1 MAADQRIVIENCSIA
16 TVDAHDTEYADG
28 YVVIVGNRIE
38 SLGAG
43 RAPEGL
49 ENVVRRIDAT
59 GHLVTPGLVN
69 THHHYYQWITRGLA
83 TDHNLF
89 NWLVALYPT
98 WARIDEPMVYAA
110 AQGSLA
116 MMARGGVTTAM
127 DHHYVFPRDSGDL
140 SGAIIRAARETGV
153 RFTLARGSMDRSE
166 KDGGLPPDFA
176 VETLE
181 GALTATEATVKEHHD
196 PSFDAMTQVAVAP
209 CSPFSVST
217 ELLRQGAELARRLGV
232 RLHTHGSETVEEE
245 QFCKE
250 LFGMGPTDYFES
262 TGWLGE
268 DVWMAHCVHM
278 NDSDIAAFARTKT
291 GVAHCPS
298 SNARLAA
305 GIARVPDMLAA
316 GVPVG
321 LGVDG
326 TASNESGELHT
337 ELRNA
342 LLINRLGAHKEAA
355 LNARQALRLGTYG
368 GAQVLGRA
376 SQIGS
381 LEPGKL
387 ADLVLWKLD
396 TLAHASIADPVTA
409 LVFGAAAPV
418 TASFVNGRQIVEA
431 GRLLHV
437 DEDAIARAT
446 GAEPRGGP
454 PPAGGYPLSPLGP
467 GGPGGE
473 AGPRPGGR
481 GPRTGSTAAV
491 SWARAALRA
500 PRNGHRPSVP
510 HDHMHHL
517 PETRVRA
524 DVSTDRRS
532 RPCPRIPC
540 TPSTRNSP
548 P

>member
-1 MAADQRIVIENCSIA
+1 MTAPAERIVIENCAVA
-16 TVDAHDTEYADG
+16 TVDAHGTEHPAG
-28 YVVIVGNRIE
+28 HVVVAGNRIE
-38 SLGAG
+38 SVGAG
-43 RAPEGL
+43 PAPAALDG
-49 ENVVRRIDAT
+49 VVRRVDGT
-59 GHLVTPGLVN
+59 GHLLTPGLVN
-69 THHHYYQWITRGLA
+69 THHHFYQWLTRGLA

-89 NWLVALYPT
+89 DWLVALYPV
-98 WARIDEPMVYAA
+98 WARIDERMTHAA

-127 DHHYVFPRDSGDL
+127 DHHYVFPRGTGDL
-140 SGAIIRAARETGV
+140 SGSIIRAASDMGV
-153 RFTLARGSMDRSE
+153 RFTLARGSMDRGES
-166 KDGGLPPDFA
+166 DGGLPPDFA
-176 VETLE
+176 VETLDE
-181 GALTATEATVKEHHD
+181 ALAATEETIDRHHD
-196 PSFDAMTQVAVAP
+196 PSSDAMTRIAVAP

-217 ELLRQGAELARRLGV
+217 ELLRQGAGLARRKGV

-278 NDSDIAAFARTKT
+278 GDSDIAAFARTRT

-342 LLINRLGAHKEAA
+342 LLINRLGAHREAA
-355 LNARQALRLGTYG
+355 LTARQALRLGTYG

-376 SQIGS
+376 AEIGS

-387 ADLVLWKLD
+387 ADLVLWRMD
-396 TLAHASIADPVTA
+396 TLAHSSIADPIAA
-409 LVFGAAAPV
+409 LVLGAAAPV
-418 TASFVNGRQIVEA
+418 TLSLVNGRPVVED
-431 GRLLHV
+431 GRLV
-437 DEDAIARAT
+437 TADEGAIARAT
-446 GAEPRGGP
+446 RDEARRLARI
-454 PPAGGYPLSPLGP
+454 AGLAS
-467 GGPGGE
+467 
-473 AGPRPGGR
+473 
-481 GPRTGSTAAV
+481 
-491 SWARAALRA
+491 
-500 PRNGHRPSVP
+500 
-510 HDHMHHL
+510 
-517 PETRVRA
+517 
-524 DVSTDRRS
+524 
-532 RPCPRIPC
+532 
-540 TPSTRNSP
+540 
-548 P
+548 

>member
-1 MAADQRIVIENCSIA
+1 MWS
-16 TVDAHDTEYADG
+16 
-28 YVVIVGNRIE
+28 
-38 SLGAG
+38 
-43 RAPEGL
+43 
-49 ENVVRRIDAT
+49 
-59 GHLVTPGLVN
+59 
-69 THHHYYQWITRGLA
+69 
-83 TDHNLF
+83 
-89 NWLVALYPT
+89 
-98 WARIDEPMVYAA
+98 RIDEPMVHAA
-110 AQGSLA
+110 AQGSLG
-116 MMARGGVTTAM
+116 MMVRGGVTTAM
-127 DHHYVFPRDSGDL
+127 DHHYVFPRGAGDL
-140 SGAIIRAARETGV
+140 LGAEIRAAAEIGV
-153 RFTLARGSMDRSE
+153 RFSATRGSMDRGESQ
-166 KDGGLPPDFA
+166 GGLPPDFA

-181 GALTATEATVKEHHD
+181 GALAATEATVDEHHD
-196 PSFDAMTQVAVAP
+196 ASFDAMTQVAVAP

-337 ELRNA
+337 VVRNA
-342 LLINRLGAHKEAA
+342 LLINRLGAHREAA

-368 GAQVLGRA
+368 GAQVLGRSA
-376 SQIGS
+376 EIGS
-381 LEPGKL
+381 LEAGKL

-418 TASFVNGRQIVEA
+418 TASFVNGRQIVEDN
-431 GRLLHV
+431 RLLHV
-437 DEDAIARAT
+437 DEDAIAR
-446 GAEPRGGP
+446 
-454 PPAGGYPLSPLGP
+454 
-467 GGPGGE
+467 
-473 AGPRPGGR
+473 
-481 GPRTGSTAAV
+481 
-491 SWARAALRA
+491 
-500 PRNGHRPSVP
+500 
-510 HDHMHHL
+510 
-517 PETRVRA
+517 
-524 DVSTDRRS
+524 
-532 RPCPRIPC
+532 
-540 TPSTRNSP
+540 STREQAQRLAQIAAR
-548 P
+548 

>member
-1 MAADQRIVIENCSIA
+1 MAATQRIVIENCAIA
-16 TVDAHDTEYADG
+16 TVDAHGTEYGCG
-28 YVVIVGNRIE
+28 YVVVAGDRIE
-38 SLGAG
+38 AVGAG
-43 RAPEGL
+43 RAPTGPADA
-49 ENVVRRIDAT
+49 VRRIDAT

-69 THHHYYQWITRGLA
+69 THHHFYQWLTRGLA

-89 NWLVALYPT
+89 DWLVTLYPV
-98 WARIDEPMVYAA
+98 WARIDEPMVSAA
-110 AQGSLA
+110 ARGSLA

-127 DHHYVFPRDSGDL
+127 DHHYIHPKGSGDL
-140 SGAIIRAARETGV
+140 SGAIVRAARETGV
-153 RFTLARGSMDRSE
+153 RFTLARGSMDRGE

-176 VETLE
+176 VETLD
-181 GALTATEATVKEHHD
+181 GALAATEAAVDEHHD
-196 PSFDAMTQVAVAP
+196 HSFGAMTQVAVAP
-209 CSPFSVST
+209 CSPVSVSSD
-217 ELLRQGAELARRLGV
+217 LLKQGAELARRKGV

-245 QFCKE
+245 RFCHE

-278 NDSDIAAFARTKT
+278 NDSDIAAFARTGT

-342 LLINRLGAHKEAA
+342 LLVNRLGPHREAA
-355 LNARQALRLGTYG
+355 LTARQALRLGTYG

-376 SQIGS
+376 REIGS

-387 ADLVLWKLD
+387 ADLVLWRMD
-396 TLAHASIADPVTA
+396 TLAHASIADPVAA
-409 LVFGAAAPV
+409 LVLGAAAPV
-418 TASFVNGRQIVEA
+418 TASFVGGRQIVEN

-437 DEDAIARAT
+437 DEDAIARSTRTEARRL
-446 GAEPRGGP
+446 AEL
-454 PPAGGYPLSPLGP
+454 A
-467 GGPGGE
+467 
-473 AGPRPGGR
+473 GR
-481 GPRTGSTAAV
+481 G
-491 SWARAALRA
+491 
-500 PRNGHRPSVP
+500 
-510 HDHMHHL
+510 
-517 PETRVRA
+517 
-524 DVSTDRRS
+524 
-532 RPCPRIPC
+532 
-540 TPSTRNSP
+540 
-548 P
+548 

>member
-1 MAADQRIVIENCSIA
+1 MAASTATTADRIVIENVAIA
-16 TVDAHDTEYADG
+16 TVDAQDTEYASG
-28 YVVIVGNRIE
+28 HIVVAGNKIE
-38 SLGAG
+38 SIGAG
-43 RAPEGL
+43 KAPENL
-49 ENVVRRIDAT
+49 ENVVRRIDGT
-59 GHLVTPGLVN
+59 GHLATPGLVN
-69 THHHYYQWITRGLA
+69 THHHFYQWITRGLA

-89 NWLVALYPT
+89 NWLKTLYPT
-98 WARIDEPMVYAA
+98 WARIDEQMTYAA

-116 MMARGGVTTAM
+116 MMVRGGVTTAM
-127 DHHYVFPRDSGDL
+127 DHHYVFPQGSGDL
-140 SGAIIRAARETGV
+140 SGSIIRAASEMGV

-181 GALTATEATVKEHHD
+181 GALAATEETVKTHHD
-196 PSFDAMTQVAVAP
+196 ASFDAMTQVAVAP

-217 ELLRQGAELARRLGV
+217 ELLKQGAELARRLGV

-245 QFCKE
+245 KFCHE

-268 DVWMAHCVHM
+268 DVWMAHSVHM
-278 NDSDIAAFARTKT
+278 NDSDIAAFGRTRT

-342 LLINRLGAHKEAA
+342 LLINRLGAHREAA

-376 SQIGS
+376 DQIGS
-381 LEPGKL
+381 LEAGKL

-396 TLAHASIADPVTA
+396 TLAHSSIADPLTA

-418 TASFVNGRQIVEA
+418 TLSLVNGAPVVENS
-431 GRLLHV
+431 RLLHV
-437 DEDAIARAT
+437 DEDAVAR
-446 GAEPRGGP
+446 
-454 PPAGGYPLSPLGP
+454 
-467 GGPGGE
+467 
-473 AGPRPGGR
+473 
-481 GPRTGSTAAV
+481 
-491 SWARAALRA
+491 
-500 PRNGHRPSVP
+500 
-510 HDHMHHL
+510 
-517 PETRVRA
+517 
-524 DVSTDRRS
+524 
-532 RPCPRIPC
+532 
-540 TPSTRNSP
+540 STRDEAQRLARIAAQA
-548 P
+548 

>member
-1 MAADQRIVIENCSIA
+1 MAPSAAPQRIVIENCAIA
-16 TVDAHDTEYADG
+16 TVDANDTEYASG
-28 YVVIVGNRIE
+28 YLVVADNKIE
-38 SLGAG
+38 SIGAG
-43 RAPEGL
+43 QAPKGL
-49 ENVVRRIDAT
+49 ENVVRRIDGT

-69 THHHYYQWITRGLA
+69 THHHFYQWITRGLA

-98 WARIDEPMVYAA
+98 WARIDEQMGRVA

-127 DHHYVFPRDSGDL
+127 DHHYVYPQNSGDL
-140 SGAIIRAARETGV
+140 SGAIIGAASEMGV
-153 RFTLARGSMDRSE
+153 RFTLARGSMDRSV

-176 VETLE
+176 VETLD
-181 GALTATEATVKEHHD
+181 GALAATAETVDRFHD
-196 PSFDAMTQVAVAP
+196 ASFGSMTQVAVAP

-217 ELLRQGAELARRLGV
+217 ELMKQGAELARAKGV

-262 TGWLGE
+262 TGWLGS

-278 NDSDIAAFARTKT
+278 NDSDIAAFARTGT

-305 GIARVPDMLAA
+305 GIARVPDMLKA

-342 LLINRLGAHKEAA
+342 LLINRLNAQHREAA

-376 SQIGS
+376 DHIGS
-381 LEPGKL
+381 LEAGKL
-387 ADLVLWKLD
+387 ADFVLWKLD

-418 TASFVNGRQIVEA
+418 TASFVNGKQIVENS
-431 GRLLHV
+431 RLTTV
-437 DEDAIARAT
+437 DEDAIAVAT
-446 GAEPRGGP
+446 RE
-454 PPAGGYPLSPLGP
+454 
-467 GGPGGE
+467 E
-473 AGPRPGGR
+473 AQRLAR
-481 GPRTGSTAAV
+481 IAAQ
-491 SWARAALRA
+491 A
-500 PRNGHRPSVP
+500 
-510 HDHMHHL
+510 
-517 PETRVRA
+517 
-524 DVSTDRRS
+524 
-532 RPCPRIPC
+532 
-540 TPSTRNSP
+540 
-548 P
+548 

>member
-1 MAADQRIVIENCSIA
+1 MAPSAAQRIVIENCAIA
-16 TVDAHDTEYADG
+16 TVDAADTEYASG
-28 YVVIVGNRIE
+28 HLVLAGNRIE
-38 SLGAG
+38 SVGAG
-43 RAPEGL
+43 KAPGNL
-49 ENVVRRIDAT
+49 ENVVRRIDGR
-59 GHLVTPGLVN
+59 GHLATPGLVN
-69 THHHYYQWITRGLA
+69 THHHFYQWITRGLA

-89 NWLVALYPT
+89 DWLVALYPT
-98 WARIDEPMVYAA
+98 WARIDEQMTYAA

-127 DHHYVFPRDSGDL
+127 DHHYVYPHGTGDL
-140 SGAIIRAARETGV
+140 SGSIIRAAAEMGV

-176 VETLE
+176 VETLQ
-181 GALTATEATVKEHHD
+181 GALAATEETVKKHHD
-196 PSFDAMTQVAVAP
+196 ASFDAMTQVAVAP

-217 ELLRQGAELARRLGV
+217 ELMREGAELARRLGV

-245 QFCKE
+245 KFCHE

-278 NDSDIAAFARTKT
+278 NDSDIAAFARTRT

-305 GIARVPDMLAA
+305 GIARVPDLLKA

-342 LLINRLGAHKEAA
+342 LLINRLGAHREAA
-355 LNARQALRLGTYG
+355 LNARQALRLGTHG
-368 GAQVLGRA
+368 GARVLGRA
-376 SQIGS
+376 EQIGS

-387 ADLVLWKLD
+387 ADVVLWKMD

-418 TASFVNGRQIVEA
+418 TASFVGGRQIVED
-431 GRLLHV
+431 GRLLTV
-437 DEDAIARAT
+437 DEDAV
-446 GAEPRGGP
+446 
-454 PPAGGYPLSPLGP
+454 
-467 GGPGGE
+467 
-473 AGPRPGGR
+473 
-481 GPRTGSTAAV
+481 AA
-491 SWARAALRA
+491 
-500 PRNGHRPSVP
+500 
-510 HDHMHHL
+510 
-517 PETRVRA
+517 
-524 DVSTDRRS
+524 
-532 RPCPRIPC
+532 
-540 TPSTRNSP
+540 STREEAQRLARIAAQG
-548 P
+548 

>member
-1 MAADQRIVIENCSIA
+1 MTAPAERIVIENCAVA
-16 TVDAHDTEYADG
+16 TVDAHGTEHPAG
-28 YVVIVGNRIE
+28 HVVVAGNRIE
-38 SLGAG
+38 SVGAG
-43 RAPEGL
+43 PAPAALDG
-49 ENVVRRIDAT
+49 VVRRVDGT
-59 GHLVTPGLVN
+59 GHLLTPGLVN
-69 THHHYYQWITRGLA
+69 THHHFYQWLTRGLA

-89 NWLVALYPT
+89 DWLVALYPV
-98 WARIDEPMVYAA
+98 WARIDERMTHAA

-127 DHHYVFPRDSGDL
+127 DHHYVFPRGTGDL
-140 SGAIIRAARETGV
+140 SGSIIRAASDMGV
-153 RFTLARGSMDRSE
+153 RFTLARGSMDRGES
-166 KDGGLPPDFA
+166 DGGLPPDFA
-176 VETLE
+176 VETLDE
-181 GALTATEATVKEHHD
+181 ALAATEETIDRHHD
-196 PSFDAMTQVAVAP
+196 ASPDAMTQIAVAP

-217 ELLRQGAELARRLGV
+217 ELLRQGAGLARRKGV

-278 NDSDIAAFARTKT
+278 GDSDIAAFARTRT

-342 LLINRLGAHKEAA
+342 LLINRLGAHREAA
-355 LNARQALRLGTYG
+355 LTARQALRLGTYG

-376 SQIGS
+376 AEIGS

-387 ADLVLWKLD
+387 ADLVLWRMD
-396 TLAHASIADPVTA
+396 TLAHSSIADPVTA
-409 LVFGAAAPV
+409 LVLGAAAPV
-418 TASFVNGRQIVEA
+418 TLSLVNGRPVVED
-431 GRLLHV
+431 GRLV
-437 DEDAIARAT
+437 TADEEAIARAT
-446 GAEPRGGP
+446 RDEARRLARI
-454 PPAGGYPLSPLGP
+454 AGLAS
-467 GGPGGE
+467 
-473 AGPRPGGR
+473 
-481 GPRTGSTAAV
+481 
-491 SWARAALRA
+491 
-500 PRNGHRPSVP
+500 
-510 HDHMHHL
+510 
-517 PETRVRA
+517 
-524 DVSTDRRS
+524 
-532 RPCPRIPC
+532 
-540 TPSTRNSP
+540 
-548 P
+548 

>member
-1 MAADQRIVIENCSIA
+1 MAPSAAQRIVIENCAIA
-16 TVDAHDTEYADG
+16 TVDAADTEYASG
-28 YVVIVGNRIE
+28 HLVLAGNRIE
-38 SLGAG
+38 AVGAG
-43 RAPEGL
+43 KAPGNL
-49 ENVVRRIDAT
+49 ENVVRRIDGR
-59 GHLVTPGLVN
+59 GHLATPGLVN
-69 THHHYYQWITRGLA
+69 THHHFYQWITRGLA

-89 NWLVALYPT
+89 DWLVALYPT
-98 WARIDEPMVYAA
+98 WARIDEQMTYAA

-127 DHHYVFPRDSGDL
+127 DHHYVYPHGTGDL
-140 SGAIIRAARETGV
+140 SGSIIRAAAEMGV

-176 VETLE
+176 VETLQ
-181 GALTATEATVKEHHD
+181 GALAATEETVEKHHD
-196 PSFDAMTQVAVAP
+196 ASFDAMTQVAVAP

-217 ELLRQGAELARRLGV
+217 ELMREGAELARRLGV

-245 QFCKE
+245 KFCHE

-278 NDSDIAAFARTKT
+278 NDSDIAAFARTRT

-305 GIARVPDMLAA
+305 GIARVPDLLKA

-342 LLINRLGAHKEAA
+342 LLINRLGAHREAA
-355 LNARQALRLGTYG
+355 LNARQALRLGTHG
-368 GAQVLGRA
+368 GARVLGRA
-376 SQIGS
+376 EQIGS

-387 ADLVLWKLD
+387 ADVVLWKMD

-418 TASFVNGRQIVEA
+418 TASFVGGRQIVED
-431 GRLLHV
+431 GRLLTV
-437 DEDAIARAT
+437 DEDAV
-446 GAEPRGGP
+446 
-454 PPAGGYPLSPLGP
+454 
-467 GGPGGE
+467 
-473 AGPRPGGR
+473 
-481 GPRTGSTAAV
+481 AA
-491 SWARAALRA
+491 
-500 PRNGHRPSVP
+500 
-510 HDHMHHL
+510 
-517 PETRVRA
+517 
-524 DVSTDRRS
+524 
-532 RPCPRIPC
+532 
-540 TPSTRNSP
+540 STREEAQRLARIAAQG
-548 P
+548 

>member
-1 MAADQRIVIENCSIA
+1 MAQRIVIENAAIA
-16 TVDAHDTEYADG
+16 TVDAKDTEYTSGHVVMAD
-28 YVVIVGNRIE
+28 NLIE
-38 SLGAG
+38 SLGEG

-69 THHHYYQWITRGLA
+69 THHHFYQWITRGLA

-89 NWLVALYPT
+89 DWLVTLYPI
-98 WARIDEPMVYAA
+98 WARIDEPMTYAA

-127 DHHYVFPRDSGDL
+127 DHHYVFPKGSGDL
-140 SGAIIRAARETGV
+140 SGSIIRAARETGV
-153 RFTLARGSMDRSE
+153 RFTLARGSMDRGE

-181 GALTATEATVKEHHD
+181 DALAATEATVGEHHD
-196 PSFDAMTQVAVAP
+196 ASFGAMTQVAVAP

-217 ELLRQGAELARRLGV
+217 ELMRQGAELARRLGV

-245 QFCKE
+245 KFCHE

-278 NDSDIAAFARTKT
+278 NDSDIAAFSRTRT

-305 GIARVPDMLAA
+305 GIARVPDLLAA

-342 LLINRLGAHKEAA
+342 LLVNRLGPHREAA
-355 LNARQALRLGTYG
+355 LTARQALRLGTYG

-376 SQIGS
+376 RETGS

-387 ADLVLWKLD
+387 ADLVLWRMD

-409 LVFGAAAPV
+409 LVLGAAAPV
-418 TASFVNGRQIVEA
+418 TASFVNGKQIVEN

-437 DEDAIARAT
+437 DEDAVAR
-446 GAEPRGGP
+446 
-454 PPAGGYPLSPLGP
+454 
-467 GGPGGE
+467 
-473 AGPRPGGR
+473 
-481 GPRTGSTAAV
+481 
-491 SWARAALRA
+491 
-500 PRNGHRPSVP
+500 
-510 HDHMHHL
+510 
-517 PETRVRA
+517 
-524 DVSTDRRS
+524 
-532 RPCPRIPC
+532 
-540 TPSTRNSP
+540 STRAEARRLADLAAKG
-548 P
+548 

>member
-1 MAADQRIVIENCSIA
+1 MTALQRTVIENCSIA
-16 TVDAHDTEYADG
+16 TVDADDTEYTDG
-28 YVVIVGNRIE
+28 HVVIAGNRIE

-49 ENVVRRIDAT
+49 PDVGRRIDAT

-89 NWLVALYPT
+89 DWLVALYPT
-98 WARIDEPMVYAA
+98 WARIDEEMVHAA

-127 DHHYVFPRDSGDL
+127 DHHYVFPKDSGDL

-176 VETLE
+176 VETLD
-181 GALTATEATVKEHHD
+181 GALAATEATVGEHHD
-196 PSFDAMTQVAVAP
+196 ASFDAMTQVAVAP

-217 ELLRQGAELARRLGV
+217 ELLREGAELARRLGV

-278 NDSDIAAFARTKT
+278 NASDIAAFARTRT

-342 LLINRLGAHKEAA
+342 LLINRLGAHREAA
-355 LNARQALRLGTYG
+355 LTARQALRLGTYG

-376 SQIGS
+376 AETGS
-381 LEPGKL
+381 LEAGKL

-396 TLAHASIADPVTA
+396 TLAHASIADPVSA
-409 LVFGAAAPV
+409 LVLGAAAPV
-418 TASFVNGRQIVEA
+418 TASFVNGRQIVEH

-437 DEDAIARAT
+437 DEDAIAR
-446 GAEPRGGP
+446 
-454 PPAGGYPLSPLGP
+454 
-467 GGPGGE
+467 
-473 AGPRPGGR
+473 
-481 GPRTGSTAAV
+481 
-491 SWARAALRA
+491 
-500 PRNGHRPSVP
+500 
-510 HDHMHHL
+510 
-517 PETRVRA
+517 
-524 DVSTDRRS
+524 
-532 RPCPRIPC
+532 
-540 TPSTRNSP
+540 STREQARRLARIAAEA
-548 P
+548 

>member
-1 MAADQRIVIENCSIA
+1 MTAPAERIVIENCAVA
-16 TVDAHDTEYADG
+16 TVDAHGTEHPAG
-28 YVVIVGNRIE
+28 HVVVAGNRIE
-38 SLGAG
+38 SVGAG
-43 RAPEGL
+43 PAPAALDG
-49 ENVVRRIDAT
+49 VVRRVDGT
-59 GHLVTPGLVN
+59 GHLLTPGLVN
-69 THHHYYQWITRGLA
+69 THHHFYQWLTRGLA

-89 NWLVALYPT
+89 DWLVALYPV
-98 WARIDEPMVYAA
+98 WARIDERMTHAA

-127 DHHYVFPRDSGDL
+127 DHHYVFPRGTGDL
-140 SGAIIRAARETGV
+140 SGSIIRAASDMGV
-153 RFTLARGSMDRSE
+153 RFTLARGSMDRGES
-166 KDGGLPPDFA
+166 DGGLPPDFA
-176 VETLE
+176 VETLDE
-181 GALTATEATVKEHHD
+181 ALAATEETIDRHHD
-196 PSFDAMTQVAVAP
+196 ASPDAMTRIAVAP

-217 ELLRQGAELARRLGV
+217 ELLRQGAGLARRKGV

-278 NDSDIAAFARTKT
+278 GDSDIAAFARTRT

-342 LLINRLGAHKEAA
+342 LLINRLGAHREAA
-355 LNARQALRLGTYG
+355 LTARQALRLGTYG

-376 SQIGS
+376 AEIGS

-387 ADLVLWKLD
+387 ADLVLWRMD
-396 TLAHASIADPVTA
+396 TLAHSSIADPVTA
-409 LVFGAAAPV
+409 LVLGAAAPV
-418 TASFVNGRQIVEA
+418 TLSLVNGRPVVED
-431 GRLLHV
+431 GRLV
-437 DEDAIARAT
+437 TADEEAIARAT
-446 GAEPRGGP
+446 RDEARRLARI
-454 PPAGGYPLSPLGP
+454 AGLAS
-467 GGPGGE
+467 
-473 AGPRPGGR
+473 
-481 GPRTGSTAAV
+481 
-491 SWARAALRA
+491 
-500 PRNGHRPSVP
+500 
-510 HDHMHHL
+510 
-517 PETRVRA
+517 
-524 DVSTDRRS
+524 
-532 RPCPRIPC
+532 
-540 TPSTRNSP
+540 
-548 P
+548 

>member
-1 MAADQRIVIENCSIA
+1 MAAARRIVIENCSIA
-16 TVDAHDTEYADG
+16 TVDADDTEYPSGHLVIDG
-28 YVVIVGNRIE
+28 DRIE
-38 SLGAG
+38 TLGAG

-49 ENVVRRIDAT
+49 ENVVRRIDAG
-59 GHLVTPGLVN
+59 GHLMTPGLVN
-69 THHHYYQWITRGLA
+69 THHHFYQWLTRGLA

-89 NWLVALYPT
+89 DWLVALYPT
-98 WARIDEPMVYAA
+98 WARIDEAMVYAA
-110 AQGSLA
+110 ARGSLA
-116 MMARGGVTTAM
+116 TLARGGVTTAM
-127 DHHYVFPRDSGDL
+127 DHHYVHPKDSGDL

-153 RFTLARGSMDRSE
+153 RFTLARGSMDLGE

-176 VETLE
+176 VETLD
-181 GALTATEATVKEHHD
+181 GALAATERTVQEHHD
-196 PSFDAMTQVAVAP
+196 TSFGALTQVAVAP

-217 ELLRQGAELARRLGV
+217 ELMREGAELARRLGV

-250 LFGMGPTDYFES
+250 RFGMGPTDYFES

-278 NDSDIAAFARTKT
+278 NDSDIAAFARTRT

-342 LLINRLGAHKEAA
+342 LLINRLGAHREHA
-355 LNARQALRLGTYG
+355 LSTRQALRLGTYG

-376 SQIGS
+376 AEIGS

-396 TLAHASIADPVTA
+396 TLAHASIADPVAA
-409 LVFGAAAPV
+409 LVLGAAAPV
-418 TASFVNGRQIVEA
+418 TASFVHGRQIVED

-437 DEDAIARAT
+437 DEDAVAR
-446 GAEPRGGP
+446 
-454 PPAGGYPLSPLGP
+454 
-467 GGPGGE
+467 
-473 AGPRPGGR
+473 
-481 GPRTGSTAAV
+481 
-491 SWARAALRA
+491 
-500 PRNGHRPSVP
+500 
-510 HDHMHHL
+510 
-517 PETRVRA
+517 
-524 DVSTDRRS
+524 
-532 RPCPRIPC
+532 
-540 TPSTRNSP
+540 STRHEAQRLARIAGQG
-548 P
+548 

>member
-1 MAADQRIVIENCSIA
+1 MTDPAGPQRLVIENCAVA

-28 YVVIVGNRIE
+28 HVVVAGDRIE
-38 SLGAG
+38 SVGAG

-49 ENVVRRIDAT
+49 ANVARRIDGT

-69 THHHYYQWITRGLA
+69 THHHFYQWITRGLA

-89 NWLVALYPT
+89 DWLVALYPT
-98 WARIDEPMVYAA
+98 WARIDEPMVRAA

-127 DHHYVFPRDSGDL
+127 DHHYVFPQGSGDL
-140 SGAIIRAARETGV
+140 AGAIIGAARDTGV
-153 RFTLARGSMDRSE
+153 RFTLARGSMDRGQ

-176 VETLE
+176 VETLD
-181 GALTATEATVKEHHD
+181 GALEATAAAVDAHHD
-196 PSFDAMTQVAVAP
+196 PSFGAMTQVAVAP

-217 ELLRQGAELARRLGV
+217 ELMRQGAELARAKGV

-278 NDSDIAAFARTKT
+278 NDSDIAAFARTGT

-342 LLINRLGAHKEAA
+342 VLVNRLGPHRERA
-355 LNARQALRLGTYG
+355 LTARQSLRLGTYG
-368 GAQVLGRA
+368 GARVLGRA
-376 SQIGS
+376 GQIGS
-381 LEPGKL
+381 LEAGKL
-387 ADLVLWKLD
+387 ADLVLWRMD
-396 TLAHASIADPVTA
+396 TLAHASIADPVAA
-409 LVFGAAAPV
+409 LVLGAAAPV
-418 TASFVNGRQIVEA
+418 TLSLVGGRPVVENGR
-431 GRLLHV
+431 LTTV
-437 DEDAIARAT
+437 DEDAVAVATRDEARRLARL
-446 GAEPRGGP
+446 A
-454 PPAGGYPLSPLGP
+454 AGG
-467 GGPGGE
+467 
-473 AGPRPGGR
+473 
-481 GPRTGSTAAV
+481 
-491 SWARAALRA
+491 
-500 PRNGHRPSVP
+500 
-510 HDHMHHL
+510 
-517 PETRVRA
+517 
-524 DVSTDRRS
+524 
-532 RPCPRIPC
+532 
-540 TPSTRNSP
+540 
-548 P
+548 